1 MSAPCVDSSRY
12 VRPLRRN
19 RGTAVIMAILT
30 VALVATLAASVVREY
45 GANVMS
51 LTGRHDQN
59 QARWLARGAVDWAR
73 NVLAN
78 DARTSATDHSGEAW
92 ATKIPATPVDNGEV
106 SGEVEDLSGRFDL
119 NSVVRNGAADA
130 NNLATYKRLLKLS
143 GIDDDRAASLATALV
158 EWILRTSA
166 DGAKSTQSDQS
177 SGAPRGLQLPPQT
190 PLVDVDELQLI
201 DGYDKDVM
209 VNLRRFVAAHP
220 AVSALNLN
228 TVSAEVLAALMPD
241 LGIAVTRALV
251 EERLRAPFK
260 DVNDFVARSHRSSH
274 APKTGLAVVSRYFL
288 VSGRARYGES
298 TTRML
303 VLLDRQNQWPEII
316 WQKIL

>member
-1 MSAPCVDSSRY
+1 MWAHYVGSLRSANSRQG
-12 VRPLRRN
+12 N

-59 QARWLARGAVDWAR
+59 QSRWLARGAVDWAR

-78 DARTSATDHSGEAW
+78 DARTSATDHTGEAW
-92 ATKIPATPVDNGEV
+92 ATKVPATPVDNGEV

-119 NSVVRNGAADA
+119 NSVVRNGAADST
-130 NNLATYKRLLKLS
+130 NLASYIRLLKLS
-143 GIDDDRAASLATALV
+143 GIDDDKASDLANALVAWIVRANPDGIRASLSS
-158 EWILRTSA
+158 TSPA
-166 DGAKSTQSDQS
+166 SL
-177 SGAPRGLQLPPQT
+177 GLPQRPPQT

-201 DGYDKDVM
+201 EGYDKEVL
-209 VNLRRFVAAHP
+209 VNLRGF
-220 AVSALNLN
+220 VSAFPAPSTLNLN
-228 TVSAEVLAALMPD
+228 TVSAEVLAAIMPD
-241 LGIAVTRALV
+241 LGIATTRVVVA
-251 EERLRAPFK
+251 ERQRAPFK
-260 DVNDFVARSHRSSH
+260 DVNDFVARSHRSRH

-303 VLLDRQNQWPEII
+303 VLLDRQNQWSEII

>member
-1 MSAPCVDSSRY
+1 MSAHCVDSSRCA
-12 VRPLRRN
+12 RLRRHN

-30 VALVATLAASVVREY
+30 VALVATLAASVVRQY

-51 LTGRHDQN
+51 LTGRHDQD

-78 DARTSATDHSGEAW
+78 DALTSATDHTGEAW
-92 ATKIPATPVDNGEV
+92 ATKVPATPVENGEV

-119 NSVVRNGAADA
+119 NSVVRNGAADPS
-130 NNLATYKRLLKLS
+130 NLAAYRRLLKFS
-143 GIDDDRAASLATALV
+143 GIDDDRAADLATALV
-158 EWILRTSA
+158 AWILRTTA
-166 DGAKSTQSDQS
+166 DGAKSTLSTS
-177 SGAPRGLQLPPQT
+177 APQGLQLPPQT

-201 DGYDKDVM
+201 EGYDKDVM
-209 VNLRRFVAAHP
+209 ANLRRFVAAHP
-220 AVSALNLN
+220 AASALNLN

-241 LGIAVTRALV
+241 LGIGVTRVLV

-303 VLLDRQNQWPEII
+303 VLLDRQNQWSEII